1 MTFWVTLLVVVV
13 LVSVFGVVLYNRLVQ
28 ARNRVDNAWGQVDV
42 QLKRRYDLVPNLV
55 ETVKGYASHEQET
68 LEAVVEAR
76 AAAQAATDPA
86 AQAEAENVLTGALRQ
101 LFALAESYPELRAAP
116 NFADLQTQLSDTEN
130 RIAVSRQ
137 IYNDSV
143 LTYNN
148 AVQTV
153 PTNLVA
159 GLGGFDVRPFFEAG
173 ERVDE
178 PPAVEF

>member
-1 MTFWVTLLVVVV
+1 MEWLIVVLAVVAILVV
-13 LVSVFGVVLYNRLVQ
+13 FLYNRLVQ
-28 ARNRVDNAWGQVDV
+28 LRNRVDNSWSQVDV
-42 QLKRRYDLVPNLV
+42 QLKRRYDLIPNVV
-55 ETVKGYASHEQET
+55 ETVKGYASHERET

-76 AAAQAATDPA
+76 NAAQAAQGPEE
-86 AQAEAENVLTGALRQ
+86 QARAENMLTDALRR
-101 LFALAESYPELRAAP
+101 LFALAEAYPELRAAP
-116 NFADLQTQLSDTEN
+116 NFADLQTQLAETEN
-130 RIAVSRQ
+130 RIAVARQ

-159 GLGGFDVRPFFEAG
+159 GMTGFETRPFFEA
-173 ERVDE
+173 ESEADA